1 MKFSKYIRIEL
12 QTYCSPLNLEAV
24 RFNILVNHFFIYL
37 SSYPFY
43 LSVFSQLL
51 THFSFLYVLL
61 IATLEFLMEIILFH
75 SYFLYWI
82 AWFYYFPVLFSV
94 SLSIIST
101 SFQISR
107 ASLYYH
113 GCRYRKRV
121 KPIENIFESHQYW
134 TCKFQYAKSKAEAR
148 DQKWK
153 YKNFQEYLSNNSDNI
168 CKEHFAESCVS
179 FYKMAVYCIFK

>member
-1 MKFSKYIRIEL
+1 M
-12 QTYCSPLNLEAV
+12 V
-24 RFNILVNHFFIYL
+24 RFNILVNPFFIYF
-37 SSYPFY
+37 SSYPLY
-43 LSVFSQLL
+43 LSLFSQLW

-61 IATLEFLMEIILFH
+61 IAMLGLLIEIILFY

-82 AWFYYFPVLFSV
+82 AWFYYFPVLFCV
-94 SLSIIST
+94 NLSIIST
-101 SFQISR
+101 SFQKSR

-121 KPIENIFESHQYW
+121 KPIEIFFSRV
-134 TCKFQYAKSKAEAR
+134 TNTGLGISKFQYAKSKAEAR